1 MHHLGRQ
8 RECLLPFFL
17 FTRACSCLLLPD
29 LSPLFPTTHAQVG
42 AAKTQ
47 LIAHD
52 REVFDIAFASDSEV
66 FGTVGADGSL
76 RKFDL
81 RSLEHSTILYE
92 SPDLSPL
99 LRLAWNKQEP
109 NYLATI
115 MADEPKTI
123 IIDVRMPSTPVA
135 ELVGHDAAV
144 NGFAWAPYSPAHIC
158 TISDDK
164 QTLIWD
170 ITAKP
175 PAIEDPILAFGAG
188 AEINYVQWCSSHED
202 WIAIAFQNIVQVLRV

>member
-1 MHHLGRQ
+1 M
-8 RECLLPFFL
+8 
-17 FTRACSCLLLPD
+17 
-29 LSPLFPTTHAQVG
+29 
-42 AAKTQ
+42 TQ

-52 REVFDIAFASDSEV
+52 REVFDIAFSSESEV

-76 RKFDL
+76 RRFDL

-92 SPDLSPL
+92 SPELSPL
-99 LRLAWNKQEP
+99 LRLAWNKQDP
-109 NYLATI
+109 NYIATI

-144 NGFAWAPYSPAHIC
+144 NGIAWAPYSPHHIC
-158 TISDDK
+158 TVGDDK
-164 QTLIWD
+164 QALIWD

-175 PAIEDPILAFGAG
+175 TAIEDPILAFSAK
-188 AEINYVQWCSSHED
+188 AEINSVQWCSSHGD
-202 WIAIAFQNIVQVLRV
+202 WVSIAFQNCVQVLRV